1 MQHAMKPLSSMLCLA
16 WAIAALF
23 AMIVSLACLA
33 PAAEADFLHPPARRG
48 AQRYSE
54 VRMQLCIQEK
64 AAVVVRHQHR
74 VCLVGLALPAT
85 GRRCPAGTHARG

>member
-1 MQHAMKPLSSMLCLA
+1 
-16 WAIAALF
+16 
-23 AMIVSLACLA
+23 
-33 PAAEADFLHPPARRG
+33 
-48 AQRYSE
+48 
-54 VRMQLCIQEK
+54 MQLCIQEK